1 MKNNSFPLRMHES
14 PLRALRAKVDDTSL
28 LEKQMNG
35 ANGCTFKIATE
46 NFGKNVDTSKLEAP
60 ITPEQK
66 TKKGQKKSINK
77 GKEMSEDSFGSKSP
91 KKFRSITDIN
101 ETCQM
106 AFTEPRKC
114 DESSQYKKQRAAI
127 KEETKTTCTRQ
138 SWKSMENPK
147 DKKVIGAKWIHN
159 KVNRNDT
166 INKHKTKLIA
176 KRHAQEARVVY
187 NKHKAK

>member
-14 PLRALRAKVDDTSL
+14 PLRALRAKVDDTNL
-28 LEKQMNG
+28 LEKQMDG
-35 ANGCTFKIATE
+35 ANSCTFKNATE
-46 NFGKNVDTSKLEAP
+46 NLGKNVDRSKLEAP
-60 ITPEQK
+60 IIPEQK

-77 GKEMSEDSFGSKSP
+77 GKEMTEDSFGSKSP
-91 KKFRSITDIN
+91 KIFRSITDIN
-101 ETCQM
+101 ESCQM
-106 AFTEPRKC
+106 AFTKPSKC
-114 DESSQYKKQRAAI
+114 DESSHYRKQRAGI
-127 KEETKTTCTRQ
+127 KEETKTTCTKQ
-138 SWKSMENPK
+138 SWKMMKNPK

-187 NKHKAK
+187 NKVK

>member
-1 MKNNSFPLRMHES
+1 MKNNSFPLRTHES

-28 LEKQMNG
+28 LEKQMDG
-35 ANGCTFKIATE
+35 ANGCTFKITTE
-46 NFGKNVDTSKLEAP
+46 NFGKNVDRSKLEAP

-77 GKEMSEDSFGSKSP
+77 GKEMTEDSFGSKSP
-91 KKFRSITDIN
+91 KKIRSIMDTK
-101 ETCQM
+101 ESCQM
-106 AFTEPRKC
+106 AFTEPSNC
-114 DESSQYKKQRAAI
+114 DETSQYKKQRAAM
-127 KEETKTTCTRQ
+127 KETKTTCTRQ

-166 INKHKTKLIA
+166 INKHETKFVA

-187 NKHKAK
+187 NKK